1 MEPETAPQAEAAAP
15 VRRLPRKL
23 LIVAGGSA
31 VLLAVL
37 GGLLVWLWPSAPA
50 KPARHARAVAAAASA
65 ASAASAAES
74 VAGHAAPLAAAPV
87 EPAAAAE
94 PTSAAHAAAP
104 APHDGHAAATEA
116 PAAAAMLAAASTPR
130 GVEPSHDAAPVPPT
144 APPPPAPSTEAVASR
159 KPASEASL
167 DRLQRRLGEVLGARG
182 AVDSGQPGE
191 WRVTT
196 RAMAVPVA
204 APSTAPAGHPGH
216 GVDWSY
222 AGQNGPQAWA
232 KLHPDFATCAS
243 GKRQSPIDIRDGLA
257 LDLEAIRFDYRPGAF
272 SVVDNGHTVQVNVAP
287 GSTLEIMGRR
297 YQLQQFHFHRPSE
310 ERIGGRRY
318 EMSAHFVHKDAEG
331 RLAVVAVM
339 LERGADHPLLQA
351 VWSNLPLE
359 QGEEQLAPR
368 PLDPAQL
375 LPADRR
381 YYSYMGSLTTPPCS
395 EGVLWLVLQQPVGA
409 SPRQIEIFSRLYP
422 MNARPVQR
430 TAGRLIKQSN

>member
-1 MEPETAPQAEAAAP
+1 MEPETAPQAEPAAP
-15 VRRLPRKL
+15 ARRLPPKR
-23 LIVAGGSA
+23 LIVAAGSA
-31 VLLAVL
+31 LLLAVL
-37 GGLLVWLWPSAPA
+37 GGLVVWLWPSAPA

-65 ASAASAAES
+65 ASAADN
-74 VAGHAAPLAAAPV
+74 V
-87 EPAAAAE
+87 
-94 PTSAAHAAAP
+94 AAHAAAP
-104 APHDGHAAATEA
+104 VAGTVAPAVAPEPTAAAPAAVPAATHDEHAAATET
-116 PAAAAMLAAASTPR
+116 PASAGPLAAASAP
-130 GVEPSHDAAPVPPT
+130 GAAAPPHEASPL
-144 APPPPAPSTEAVASR
+144 PAPEAVASR
-159 KPASEASL
+159 KPSPEASL

-182 AVDSGQPGE
+182 AVEAGQPGE
-191 WRVTT
+191 WRVMT
-196 RAMAVPVA
+196 RAMAVPV
-204 APSTAPAGHPGH
+204 TAPAATAGAHGGH

-222 AGQNGPQAWA
+222 AGQTGPQAWA

-257 LDLEAIRFDYRPGAF
+257 LDLDAIRFDYRPGAF

-287 GSTLEIMGRR
+287 GSSIEILGRR

-395 EGVLWLVLQQPVGA
+395 EGVLWLVMQQPVPVSA
-409 SPRQIEIFSRLYP
+409 QQIDIFARLYP
-422 MNARPVQR
+422 MNARPLQQA
-430 TAGRLIKQSN
+430 AGRLIKQSN